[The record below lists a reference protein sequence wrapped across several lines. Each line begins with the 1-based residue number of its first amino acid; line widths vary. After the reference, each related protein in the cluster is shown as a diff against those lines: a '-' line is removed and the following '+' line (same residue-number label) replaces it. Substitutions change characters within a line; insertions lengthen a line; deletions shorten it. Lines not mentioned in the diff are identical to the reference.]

1 MRYTANE
8 YFGGHISKREYEDAL
23 FVRNLDPGL
32 GEGKKE
38 KLIWEFLHRRDEDTI
53 NAMGYDRI
61 DDEERRLAFVE
72 SLLDAIE
79 TDRESLYK
87 KGRDILHALE
97 TNNAERLLIALCG
110 WGANSLA
117 KRARIV
123 PDDALVFYGYDEP
136 ARLVVR
142 WSNGKQST
150 SKCTIN
156 PVSFYVSEF
165 RAAVF
170 KKYAET
176 AEITEVVVEVQPEY
190 TKEKNYFRCIT
201 KEDRNRTGDK
211 LSYWYSL
218 NPDDEDDEE
227 IEIDI
232 DTLEIKNGMRDR

>member
-1 MRYTANE
+1 MRYTVNE
-8 YFGGHISKREYEDAL
+8 CFGGHISKREYEDAL
-23 FVRNLDPGL
+23 FARNLDPSL
-32 GEGKKE
+32 GEEKKE
-38 KLIWEFLHRRDEDTI
+38 KLVWEFLHRRDEDTI
-53 NAMGYDRI
+53 NAMDYKRL

-97 TNNAERLLIALCG
+97 TNNAEHLLIALCG

-117 KRARIV
+117 KRARII
-123 PDDALVFYGYDEP
+123 PDDALTFYGYDEE
-136 ARLVVR
+136 ARLIVR

-156 PVSFYVSEF
+156 SVSFYVSEF
-165 RAAVF
+165 RASVF

-176 AEITEVVVEVQPEY
+176 AEITEVVVQVQPEY

-201 KEDRNRTGDK
+201 KEDRDRTGDK

-218 NPDDEDDEE
+218 NPDDEDDKE

-232 DTLEIKNGMRDR
+232 DTLEIKNA